1 MTAQEA
7 IRRAENI
14 VAKTHQTFSTQE
26 ARKIMAGLLAA
37 LDAKALEAK

>member
-1 MTAQEA
+1 MNAQEA

-14 VAKTHQTFSTQE
+14 VAKPYQTFGTDE
-26 ARKIMAGLLAA
+26 AREIMAGLLAA

>member
-14 VAKTHQTFSTQE
+14 VAKPYQTFSTHE
-26 ARKIMAGLLAA
+26 AREIMAGLLEA
-37 LDAKALEAK
+37 LNVKALEAK